1 MPKMKHMKKLN
12 FTFISLL
19 IFLLASCS
27 GLKVK
32 PLNSV
37 DDVERIPASS
47 EESCK
52 DLVTRIVSQ
61 NVEPK
66 ILDPMAATVSNE
78 TAIKALK
85 KNKILTL
92 RDKVYILNHPPV
104 DWFNKLR
111 ESLITHMKSWNKNRY
126 PIFYLSKDNNFQ
138 ETGKKIS
145 DLLEKQSRG
154 AISDDET
161 KLLKRIF
168 LEVEKFGNYQ
178 SEIKA
183 LFEER
188 ISLQHNIEVLKKLI
202 LEDQSPIDVTLTIKK
217 ASGDIKEVV
226 TLRKSDRNRS
236 LVLDKYRKLLK
247 EFNGRIFKPGMIEDR
262 ILKQATLK
270 DVMTIYHREVEYAV
284 KNSIH
289 PTPELNNLYKVLS
302 SHLENSDFDPS
313 SYGMF
318 RVDSDVLRAE
328 FMHLTKTDQQVVKS
342 LEFKE
347 KVQKQMRNFFT
358 DRSGAVNPEKVG
370 LFQHMYLSFTNMTVT
385 DITKYGITAVVA
397 VGASQ
402 YFLVNPKATTVQGST
417 GEVTPIGADGV
428 PLAKEGSSVQ
438 EIQDPQLENTKK
450 AQEGYIES
458 QYRVIQTKIEEL
470 MK

>member
-1 MPKMKHMKKLN
+1 
-12 FTFISLL
+12 
-19 IFLLASCS
+19 
-27 GLKVK
+27 
-32 PLNSV
+32 
-37 DDVERIPASS
+37 
-47 EESCK
+47 
-52 DLVTRIVSQ
+52 
-61 NVEPK
+61 
-66 ILDPMAATVSNE
+66 
-78 TAIKALK
+78 
-85 KNKILTL
+85 
-92 RDKVYILNHPPV
+92 
-104 DWFNKLR
+104 
-111 ESLITHMKSWNKNRY
+111 
-126 PIFYLSKDNNFQ
+126 
-138 ETGKKIS
+138 
-145 DLLEKQSRG
+145 
-154 AISDDET
+154 
-161 KLLKRIF
+161 
-168 LEVEKFGNYQ
+168 
-178 SEIKA
+178 
-183 LFEER
+183 
-188 ISLQHNIEVLKKLI
+188 
-202 LEDQSPIDVTLTIKK
+202 
-217 ASGDIKEVV
+217 
-226 TLRKSDRNRS
+226 
-236 LVLDKYRKLLK
+236 
-247 EFNGRIFKPGMIEDR
+247 MIEDR

-417 GEVTPIGADGV
+417 GG
-428 PLAKEGSSVQ
+428 L
-438 EIQDPQLENTKK
+438 L
-450 AQEGYIES
+450 
-458 QYRVIQTKIEEL
+458 R
-470 MK
+470 

>member
-1 MPKMKHMKKLN
+1 M
-12 FTFISLL
+12 
-19 IFLLASCS
+19 
-27 GLKVK
+27 
-32 PLNSV
+32 
-37 DDVERIPASS
+37 
-47 EESCK
+47 
-52 DLVTRIVSQ
+52 
-61 NVEPK
+61 
-66 ILDPMAATVSNE
+66 
-78 TAIKALK
+78 
-85 KNKILTL
+85 
-92 RDKVYILNHPPV
+92 
-104 DWFNKLR
+104 
-111 ESLITHMKSWNKNRY
+111 
-126 PIFYLSKDNNFQ
+126 
-138 ETGKKIS
+138 
-145 DLLEKQSRG
+145 
-154 AISDDET
+154 
-161 KLLKRIF
+161 
-168 LEVEKFGNYQ
+168 
-178 SEIKA
+178 
-183 LFEER
+183 
-188 ISLQHNIEVLKKLI
+188 
-202 LEDQSPIDVTLTIKK
+202 
-217 ASGDIKEVV
+217 
-226 TLRKSDRNRS
+226 
-236 LVLDKYRKLLK
+236 DKYRKLLK

-417 GEVTPIGADGV
+417 GG
-428 PLAKEGSSVQ
+428 L
-438 EIQDPQLENTKK
+438 L
-450 AQEGYIES
+450 
-458 QYRVIQTKIEEL
+458 R
-470 MK
+470 